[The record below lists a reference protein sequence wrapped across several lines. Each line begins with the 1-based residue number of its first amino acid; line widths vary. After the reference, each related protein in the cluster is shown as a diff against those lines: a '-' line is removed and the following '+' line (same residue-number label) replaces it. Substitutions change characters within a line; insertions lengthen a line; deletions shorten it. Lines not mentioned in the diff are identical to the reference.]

1 MTTKSRLL
9 AVTSLLMIMLIG
21 CADDPGATED
31 DFAQSAEL
39 DTEGVPGEDP
49 NQRGADK
56 AVNRTYVQWCR
67 NPGWP
72 SGAICRPY
80 DNNMQDQDI
89 DECRRDVLRVCGRVT
104 FHLCDY
110 SGCYFLRP

>member
-1 MTTKSRLL
+1 MITKSRVV
-9 AVTSLLMIMLIG
+9 AVTSLLMTVLTG
-21 CADDPGATED
+21 CADDPSATDD

-39 DTEGVPGEDP
+39 DEGVPGEDP
-49 NQRGADK
+49 SQRGDDK

-80 DNNMQDQDI
+80 DNSLQDQDI
-89 DECRRDVLRVCGRVT
+89 DECRRDIVRVCGRVT